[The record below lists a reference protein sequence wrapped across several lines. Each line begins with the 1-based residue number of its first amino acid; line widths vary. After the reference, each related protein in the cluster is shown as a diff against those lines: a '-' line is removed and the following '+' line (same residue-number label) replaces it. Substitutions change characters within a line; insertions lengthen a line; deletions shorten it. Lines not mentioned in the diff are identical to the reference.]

1 MCCALAERWD
11 DVRLDDFMAD
21 DETEDARSSAAL
33 ADVVR
38 RDDDLF
44 DANSASRAL
53 GVTGR

>member
-1 MCCALAERWD
+1 
-11 DVRLDDFMAD
+11 MAD